1 MRALIFL
8 AHGSRNSQANIDFI
22 NFADDVAGGLQEKFA
37 TVQVAFLEFA
47 EPNLEAVIQELL
59 LDDTVHDIAVFPF
72 FLHRGN
78 HVAKDIPAIIDNV
91 KTDAKIEMLA
101 PLGESPML
109 KDLVINL
116 LGSE

>member
-8 AHGSRNSQANIDFI
+8 AHGSRNPQANIEFI
-22 NFADDVAGGLQEKFA
+22 NFADDVANSLQDKFA

-47 EPNLEAVIQELL
+47 EPNLAAVIQELL
-59 LDDTVHDIAVFPF
+59 LDDSVREIAVFPF

-78 HVAKDIPAIIDNV
+78 HVTKDIPAIVDNV
-91 KTDAKIEMLA
+91 KTDVKIELLQ

-116 LGSE
+116 LGSQ